1 MRNIYISII
10 VLLSLTGSLFATDW
24 ENPNGKPW
32 LLSLKL
38 FTTNIQQQTV
48 NVGFTLP
55 VTKWMT
61 LKANHEK
68 FYDYY
73 QNYQLVENVIGNYEL
88 ITQIYDTGQVW
99 DGIQEY
105 DTEKIYSYQLNSSQ
119 KNAFVNTIELEFHIP
134 LYRLWGK

>member
-73 QNYQLVENVIGNYEL
+73 E
-88 ITQIYDTGQVW
+88 DT
-99 DGIQEY
+99 DS
-105 DTEKIYSYQLNSSQ
+105 KLLNFD
-119 KNAFVNTIELEFHIP
+119 NEEID
-134 LYRLWGK
+134 